1 MKSFTIKIL
10 GISALL
16 VAFGWLVF
24 SFLLPRFYI
33 PVIPFMLLFFV
44 IITLFVHAFQLKLL
58 KKDIARFSRSNMLI
72 TFFKLFAFSVFAV
85 VYIAVDREN
94 SLVFVICLMILYIVF
109 TFVEVTE
116 ITKIARK
123 G

>member
-16 VAFGWLVF
+16 VTLGWLVF

-33 PVIPFMLLFFV
+33 PVIPFMLLFFL
-44 IITLFVHAFQLKLL
+44 IITLLVHAFQLKLV
-58 KKDIARFSRSNMLI
+58 KKDITRFSRNNMLL
-72 TFFKLFAFSVFAV
+72 TFFKLFVCSVFAV

-94 SLVFVICLMILYIVF
+94 ALVFVICLMILYIVF

>member
-1 MKSFTIKIL
+1 MKNFIIKIL

-16 VAFGWLVF
+16 VVLGWLVF

-44 IITLFVHAFQLKLL
+44 IITLLVHAFQLKLI
-58 KKDIARFSRSNMLI
+58 KKDIARFSRSNMMI
-72 TFFKLFAFSVFAV
+72 TFLKLFACSVFAV

-94 SLVFVICLMILYIVF
+94 ALVFVICLMILYIVF
-109 TFVEVTE
+109 TFVEVSE